1 MNETR
6 KSFWVG
12 LFVLC
17 GLVAL
22 AALIVMFG
30 QTGYWTRSAGYV
42 IRVKLPYA
50 AGVRA
55 GTVVTIAGLPVGRV
69 TQVDF
74 ADPERPGEGV
84 VADVAFDD
92 PRRRLHKGAHAF
104 TNEPGLGEGRPP
116 IQLDPGPADAP
127 LLASGE
133 LIDGTITSAVESL
146 VPKEIVQQ
154 LESTAAKIST
164 AADALTPV
172 LHDLHTVLQPRTPAE
187 VDRAGGPPGNLASA
201 MTRLDAA
208 LKHFN
213 DVLGDPKVKDELRA
227 SVDNLYTMT
236 NDGKVVMKN
245 LNETTGTIRVAAEDA
260 HQLIGKASDS
270 IDRIDGHVDALS
282 RRLMTDFDLASSVL
296 TRMDRT
302 LLGVEQGQG
311 TLGRLFKDP
320 KLYDAL
326 VLTFRRLAAAA
337 EDFRMLVKEWQKGK
351 IRVGL

>member
-1 MNETR
+1 MNESR

-17 GLVAL
+17 GLGAL

-30 QTGYWTRSAGYV
+30 QSGFWSRSAEYV
-42 IRVKLPYA
+42 IKIRFPYA

-69 TQVDF
+69 TGVGF
-74 ADPERPGEGV
+74 ADPLRPGEGV

-92 PRRRLHKGAHAF
+92 PTRRLHEGAKAF

-116 IQLDPGPADAP
+116 IQLDPGPP
-127 LLASGE
+127 ERPVLASGVE
-133 LIDGTITSAVESL
+133 IHGTITSAMESL

-154 LESTAAKIST
+154 LETTAAKIST

-172 LHDLHTVLQPRTPAE
+172 LDDLHAVLQPRTPAE
-187 VDRAGGPPGNLASA
+187 VDQAGGPPGNLASA

-236 NDGKVVMKN
+236 SDGKVVMKN
-245 LNETTGTIRVAAEDA
+245 LNETTSTIRTAAEDA
-260 HQLIGKASDS
+260 HRLIGKAAHS
-270 IDRIDGHVDALS
+270 IDRIDGHVDDVS
-282 RRLMTDFDLASSVL
+282 QRLTGNLDLASSVL
-296 TRMDRT
+296 TRLDRT
-302 LLGVEQGQG
+302 LAGVEQGKG

-326 VLTFRRLAAAA
+326 VLTFRRLSLAA
-337 EDFRMLVKEWQKGK
+337 EEFRLLVKDWQKGK